1 MQVKFFRMERG
12 IGLPES
18 ERAGN
23 LLETGVMLWVVFLLL
38 LPILLFGNLS
48 PHLLAQQFV
57 EIKSHM
63 LIESFCGFVALMIA
77 GMILAVSARQK
88 SYGGAFFGM
97 AFLSMGVMDILH
109 AWSNPGPEL
118 HHFVAYHT
126 VSSLSGSGLI
136 LAGIVA
142 HIFSDRKRWPTHSD
156 MLTVGVGGLVVLM
169 VAVLYQIFIPNLMSE
184 APTQIL

>member
-12 IGLPES
+12 IGLPEK

-48 PHLLAQQFV
+48 PHLLAQQIV

-77 GMILAVSARQK
+77 GMFLVVCACLLCF
-88 SYGGAFFGM
+88 GGAFFGL
-97 AFLSMGVMDILH
+97 AFL
-109 AWSNPGPEL
+109 
-118 HHFVAYHT
+118 F
-126 VSSLSGSGLI
+126 
-136 LAGIVA
+136 
-142 HIFSDRKRWPTHSD
+142 
-156 MLTVGVGGLVVLM
+156 
-169 VAVLYQIFIPNLMSE
+169 
-184 APTQIL
+184 